1 MFNYRNLNALNELL
15 KKKAQFVPIDSS
27 EGGGMPPPGVDPSMM
42 GGGMSPPGADPSMM
56 GGTPPPTGVDPSM
69 MGGMP
74 TPGADPSMMGGM
86 PPPGVDP
93 SMMGGI
99 QGDQQDVSPTGEP
112 YMKITPTQLSK
123 LFKQFAEVFKSV
135 LGVQDNSSLPQCS
148 QRGVE
153 QDSALADKIQEL
165 DTKIDS
171 LLR

>member
-27 EGGGMPPPGVDPSMM
+27 EGGSMPPPSVDPSMM
-42 GGGMSPPGADPSMM
+42 GGGMPPPGSNPSMMVGTHPPGVDPSMIGGMPPPSADPSMMGDMPPPSADPSMM
-56 GGTPPPTGVDPSM
+56 GGV
-69 MGGMP
+69 
-74 TPGADPSMMGGM
+74 
-86 PPPGVDP
+86 V
-93 SMMGGI
+93 
-99 QGDQQDVSPTGEP
+99 GDQQDVSPTGEP

-153 QDSALADKIQEL
+153 QDSALSDKIQEL

>member
-1 MFNYRNLNALNELL
+1 MFNYRKLNTLNELL
-15 KKKAQFVPIDSS
+15 SKKAQFVPIDSS
-27 EGGGMPPPGVDPSMM
+27 AGDGMPPPGS
-42 GGGMSPPGADPSMM
+42 DPSMM
-56 GGTPPPTGVDPSM
+56 GGTPPPGVD
-69 MGGMP
+69 
-74 TPGADPSMMGGM
+74 TSMMGGM

-93 SMMGGI
+93 SMMGGTPPPPGVDPSMMGGMPPPVVDPSMMGGV

-135 LGVQDNSSLPQCS
+135 LGVQDNNSLPQCS
-148 QRGVE
+148 QRGIE